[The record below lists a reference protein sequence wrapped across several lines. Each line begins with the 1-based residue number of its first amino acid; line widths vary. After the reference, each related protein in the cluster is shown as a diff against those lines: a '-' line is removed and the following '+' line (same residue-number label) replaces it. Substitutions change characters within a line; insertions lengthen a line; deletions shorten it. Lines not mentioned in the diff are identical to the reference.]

1 MLEFLNNVAISIED
15 FMATPIATAIGAVF
29 LVVFSALILYL
40 IKYFEQN

>member
-1 MLEFLNNVAISIED
+1 MLEFLNDIAISIED
-15 FMATPIATAIGAVF
+15 FMATPIATAIGAAF